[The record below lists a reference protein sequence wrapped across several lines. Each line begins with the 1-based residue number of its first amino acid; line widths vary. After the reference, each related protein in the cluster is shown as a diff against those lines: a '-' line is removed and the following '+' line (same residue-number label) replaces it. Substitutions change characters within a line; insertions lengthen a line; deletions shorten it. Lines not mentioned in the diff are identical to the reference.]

1 MSAGRFYASE
11 LRLVM
16 LRRRNLLLLAV
27 AAVFPLII
35 GIALRLAAPRPED
48 EGFVAILLNATSISY
63 LLLSLWSIVLQFM
76 GFSEVLK
83 VTVGKAALLWILGRL
98 VGFLAALCLKV
109 IATALIPGS

>member
-35 GIALRLAAPRPED
+35 GIALRLAAPRPE
-48 EGFVAILLNATSISY
+48 GGNGPAWRSSTS
-63 LLLSLWSIVLQFM
+63 WP
-76 GFSEVLK
+76 
-83 VTVGKAALLWILGRL
+83 
-98 VGFLAALCLKV
+98 
-109 IATALIPGS
+109 ATACS